1 MLTLQ
6 LSLGSMLNRIVLI
19 LLMEKKQLNL
29 IMKRELLLIAILFII
44 LNY

>member
-1 MLTLQ
+1 
-6 LSLGSMLNRIVLI
+6 MLNRIVLI

-29 IMKRELLLIAILFII
+29 IMKRELLLIAILFIV